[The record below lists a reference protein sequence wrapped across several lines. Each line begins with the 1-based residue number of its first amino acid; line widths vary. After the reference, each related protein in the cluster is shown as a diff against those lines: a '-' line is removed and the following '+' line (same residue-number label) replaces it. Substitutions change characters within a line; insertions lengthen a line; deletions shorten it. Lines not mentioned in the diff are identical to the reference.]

1 VTASAP
7 GLERPGHAAAPLLL
21 CRPLRHQAA
30 GEAAQREVC
39 LLDVAGWREA
49 TADWP
54 RFWRGHHRCVQVL
67 DRVGGVVCAA
77 TSAYSRCP
85 AFLTCCKLLGPFDP
99 ALLHAHARGKL
110 VGEAQ
115 VQPELDCHA
124 NGEGVLTSDIKNRQL
139 WQTAGDLMS
148 YRLGSP
154 QVLCGLCSMAVPMRE
169 LSAHQSHQC
178 RMVLSACPRCHKEVP
193 IRELAAHQV
202 GPDCLGTS
210 SMGTQTLEKK
220 VQDAPSQCSA
230 PVLLPAG
237 VQTGYALYAPENL
250 RSEEP
255 VPALVPSAAVRWT
268 RPAPEA
274 RPREYQLSIFEFRG
288 GAEWSR
294 LRVELL
300 EISSLEQQ
308 GLRGELRHELTHL
321 RPGTKYRLELQPRA
335 PDASLGPAA
344 AVVLTTLSRL
354 AGFEGFSAED
364 KATLEAVPQPL
375 RAARPESISLRE
387 QSTQAGLGFVQG
399 ACKSEISR
407 EIGVQAFPT
416 VLEEAACQVDPIIPV
431 TQEIACGEEWA
442 SYTNTGT
449 QCKAPTA
456 ETSVQSALQVGHSS
470 CQAQFP
476 PRPITGDRMAELEM
490 DMQAALPG
498 TRAVLHQVGTAEL
511 TRLCLAA
518 LANLLALASILL
530 AEISLEELWPM
541 LSVLLLVIPLNGLE
555 FAFFEELAGAIAC
568 ESVSAVQVLT
578 AFRRRAEVIHSACNC
593 VLCFVEESWQWAE
606 EADKFLRETGNLL
619 GPLHGVPCSIK
630 DHVALKGHPVTMGLR
645 SLREQQVAAMLP
657 DGIREEKKPIGRS
670 STLANAL
677 RSAGAVIFCK
687 TTMTQLGET
696 WGGGSPAHGDTL
708 NPWDTLRTSGGSS
721 CGEGALLGAGGSPFG
736 IGSDVGGSVRIPAS
750 FCGICALKP
759 TAFRMTFNWETGQTI
774 LGHAGDYG
782 VPATPGPMA
791 RHVEDLIE
799 VCAAVWDTPYYDS
812 DIRIPPLPFRREA
825 TEVKRP
831 LRIGWYTHGYVYPE
845 PCRSVVRAVEETRDA
860 LAAAGHTLLHVQPW
874 EACSLADIIG
884 CDIALER
891 LTDTDGGLVVGAVPL
906 SSGSNDSH
914 PDHWTH
920 PACQAL
926 VPKPGTKSTVHTT
939 MPATNTPKRYQAAMA
954 TRDRLRDKFARFW
967 KANELDLVLCPVFPF
982 PPPPVE
988 EVRKGSGRY
997 IHTRIYNFLDYAA
1010 GVVPA
1015 THVTEEDLV
1024 QGYDPKTDDVPLAEM
1039 ATRAVEGSLGLPVAV
1054 QLMFLPNRRAASKLR
1069 VWRRRNASLN
1079 RLIQLAALTVSDALR
1094 LYRAALQPG
1103 GPRFTG
1109 AMEPSQRGK
1118 TDQVQ
1123 VAVLPSGD
1131 KTASAKS
1138 VSQAA
1143 SSPDKWRSWL
1153 TPDELCG
1160 ARCPLCS
1167 CTTPLPRMA
1176 DLWRSTRFG
1185 LYCNVPQLAIALM
1198 LLLRQLQSSDT
1209 WGLAT
1214 SLHVCALSAHGLGL
1228 LWILLRW
1235 IQLGCRRRA
1244 KHMKVA
1250 ELTSDSIEKTLQ
1262 LQWRGIE
1269 DVVCDAW
1276 FVVFY
1281 SFDKK
1286 DVLRVEMLP
1295 GRPSQGQWA
1304 EKTCL
1309 QLHDAPA
1316 GHFWVSVLCW
1326 HRGSLTMPLAMG
1338 HCDIPVVEAEPGPSR
1353 KRADVAEIATDA
1365 KPWEVVDAGTDPKDV
1380 IRPVAHAEVQNVPA
1394 SVDAASQFPAVPVE
1408 LCDAS
1413 TTPEIASA
1421 SERRVAKVG
1430 TSLGS
1435 FDLPVQLQCQEIAS
1449 SEAGSKGAKGLWLTW
1464 LPHGLVEAA
1473 PRLVVH
1479 ARRITAT
1486 AGEDEPGE
1494 PGARVPAAM
1503 SLNQASFEHLEEG
1516 RYELVLG
1523 CELGACSA
1531 EVRRCPHDR
1540 CGRHVWAGNL
1550 EEHIRHCPWQPR
1562 QCPRAPVCS
1571 WQGCEDELQ
1580 EHLHD
1585 CPGRE
1590 IPCRHCGLGCWW
1602 VGPGKDEE
1610 RHLEEDCEV
1619 QRLLNIV
1626 RPLNGLLSEA
1636 CPDFR
1641 NPEVV
1646 RLQAKAV
1653 AYRRSVSA
1661 PGGPW
1666 REWKTPGRCFSCR
1679 KPVDRREQGLQS
1691 DSGEHRLCWSC
1702 LPKHVDWQHF
1712 RDNA

>member
-1 VTASAP
+1 MDRPQTAPAKKTSAIASGP
-7 GLERPGHAAAPLLL
+7 TVESTDFSGNSDSLEHCLAEVPKEQPDELWPTPLWPGHFCKRSLLQLRDSSGLATQQPPYCFAVRYDIRPLVKQLSEKSAYLMLLDGEKLRRIGRGSGVDIIAASKSWIAWGALCAQPLLL
-21 CRPLRHQAA
+21 TRD
-30 GEAAQREVC
+30 AQ
-39 LLDVAGWREA
+39 
-49 TADWP
+49 
-54 RFWRGHHRCVQVL
+54 
-67 DRVGGVVCAA
+67 
-77 TSAYSRCP
+77 
-85 AFLTCCKLLGPFDP
+85 
-99 ALLHAHARGKL
+99 GKL

-124 NGEGVLTSDIKNRQL
+124 NGEGVLLMTVVLTPDIKNRQL

-154 QVLCGLCSMAVPMRE
+154 QVLCGLCSVAVPMRE

-178 RMVLSACPRCHKEVP
+178 QMVLSACPRCKKEVP

-202 GPDCLGTS
+202 GPDCLGSS

-255 VPALVPSAAVRWT
+255 VPALVPSAAVRWS

-274 RPREYQLSIFEFRG
+274 RPGEYQLSIFEFRG
-288 GAEWSR
+288 GDAREQWSR

-300 EISSLEQQ
+300 EMSSLEKQ

-321 RPGTKYRLELQPRA
+321 RPGTQYRLELQPRA
-335 PDASLGPAA
+335 PDGSLGPAA

-364 KATLEAVPQPL
+364 KATLEAVPQPV

-442 SYTNTGT
+442 SYTSTGM

-498 TRAVLHQVGTAEL
+498 PRAVLHQVGTAEL
-511 TRLCLAA
+511 MRLSLAV

-555 FAFFEELAGAIAC
+555 FAFFE
-568 ESVSAVQVLT
+568 
-578 AFRRRAEVIHSACNC
+578 
-593 VLCFVEESWQWAE
+593 
-606 EADKFLRETGNLL
+606 
-619 GPLHGVPCSIK
+619 
-630 DHVALKGHPVTMGLR
+630 
-645 SLREQQVAAMLP
+645 
-657 DGIREEKKPIGRS
+657 
-670 STLANAL
+670 
-677 RSAGAVIFCK
+677 
-687 TTMTQLGET
+687 
-696 WGGGSPAHGDTL
+696 
-708 NPWDTLRTSGGSS
+708 
-721 CGEGALLGAGGSPFG
+721 
-736 IGSDVGGSVRIPAS
+736 
-750 FCGICALKP
+750 
-759 TAFRMTFNWETGQTI
+759 
-774 LGHAGDYG
+774 
-782 VPATPGPMA
+782 
-791 RHVEDLIE
+791 
-799 VCAAVWDTPYYDS
+799 
-812 DIRIPPLPFRREA
+812 
-825 TEVKRP
+825 
-831 LRIGWYTHGYVYPE
+831 
-845 PCRSVVRAVEETRDA
+845 
-860 LAAAGHTLLHVQPW
+860 
-874 EACSLADIIG
+874 
-884 CDIALER
+884 
-891 LTDTDGGLVVGAVPL
+891 
-906 SSGSNDSH
+906 
-914 PDHWTH
+914 
-920 PACQAL
+920 
-926 VPKPGTKSTVHTT
+926 
-939 MPATNTPKRYQAAMA
+939 
-954 TRDRLRDKFARFW
+954 
-967 KANELDLVLCPVFPF
+967 
-982 PPPPVE
+982 
-988 EVRKGSGRY
+988 
-997 IHTRIYNFLDYAA
+997 
-1010 GVVPA
+1010 
-1015 THVTEEDLV
+1015 
-1024 QGYDPKTDDVPLAEM
+1024 
-1039 ATRAVEGSLGLPVAV
+1039 
-1054 QLMFLPNRRAASKLR
+1054 MFLPSRRAASKLR
-1069 VWRRRNASLN
+1069 VWRRRNANLN
-1079 RLIQLAALTVSDALR
+1079 RLIQLAALAVSDALR

-1109 AMEPSQRGK
+1109 VLEPSQRGK

-1160 ARCPLCS
+1160 ARCPVCS

-1209 WGLAT
+1209 WGVAT

-1235 IQLGCRRRA
+1235 VQLGCRRRA
-1244 KHMKVA
+1244 KHTKVA

-1269 DVVCDAW
+1269 DVICDAW

-1286 DVLRVEMLP
+1286 NVLRVEMLP

-1304 EKTCL
+1304 EKNCL

-1338 HCDIPVVEAEPGPSR
+1338 HCDIPAVEAEPGPSR
-1353 KRADVAEIATDA
+1353 KRADVAEIGTDA

-1413 TTPEIASA
+1413 TTPELASA

-1449 SEAGSKGAKGLWLTW
+1449 SEAGSKGATGLWLTW

-1486 AGEDEPGE
+1486 AGGDEPGE

-1516 RYELVLG
+1516 RFELLLS

-1540 CGRHVWAGNL
+1540 CGRHVWADNL
-1550 EEHIRHCPWQPR
+1550 EDHIRHCPWRPR
-1562 QCPRAPVCS
+1562 ECPRAPVCS
-1571 WQGCEDELQ
+1571 WRGCEDELQ

-1602 VGPGKDEE
+1602 AGPGKDEE
-1610 RHLEEDCEV
+1610 RHLEEDCEP
-1619 QRLLNIV
+1619 QRLLRIV
-1626 RPLNGLLSEA
+1626 RPLNELLSEA

-1641 NPEVV
+1641 NPEVL

-1661 PGGPW
+1661 PGAPW